1 MIRGEGTHS
10 FAGEGVGGDP
20 VLTRD
25 KTLWYSKYS
34 ICTLWCPLSTG
45 DIVSEETFKI
55 IVSGGATKPKHKGIV
70 GAT

>member
-1 MIRGEGTHS
+1 M

-20 VLTRD
+20 VLTRG

-34 ICTLWCPLSTG
+34 ICTL
-45 DIVSEETFKI
+45 FKI
-55 IVSGGATKPKHKGIV
+55 IVGATRPKHKVIV